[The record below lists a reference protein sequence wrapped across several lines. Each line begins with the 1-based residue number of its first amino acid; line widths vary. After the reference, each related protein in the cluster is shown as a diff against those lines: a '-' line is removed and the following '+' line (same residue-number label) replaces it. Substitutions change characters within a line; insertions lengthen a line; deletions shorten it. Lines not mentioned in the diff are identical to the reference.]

1 MAKSGWNG
9 TQGVRKKIRHT
20 TKELTRLTL
29 FNMRYSIY
37 VDDTRKNRLG
47 TYQVYIKFN
56 EIGKAF
62 RIGTGLYCSV
72 KFCGREFPK
81 SESNAKAKS
90 NALNKILIRVDD
102 YIASHREEP
111 FMAQK
116 KALQAIVSGKESKIQ
131 SKVFA
136 DYVDEF
142 RATKSNES
150 TATMYRITAD
160 KVREFDAQATFD
172 TITKDW
178 LIKFENYFTRN
189 KGMSVNGLAIHI
201 RNIRTVFNWAI
212 DNEWTDKYPFRRFKV
227 KSEKV
232 AIRNLTA
239 EQIAQLRDYPVE
251 PWQEIYRDLF
261 MLSFYFCGMNAADLL
276 QVKKL
281 TNGRMVYHRQKT
293 GHLFNLP
300 VLPEAEAI
308 INKYKGIGQLLSPL
322 DDYKDYRDFTHH
334 WNDALKKIGTVELV
348 KDKVGKLRKRVYH
361 PLFPNITTY
370 CARYSFAS
378 IAAELDIPR
387 ETIALCLGHSWA
399 DVTSHYVVY
408 DTKKIDK
415 AVRQVIDYVN
425 SVKSL

>member
-1 MAKSGWNG
+1 MV
-9 TQGVRKKIRHT
+9 TQNTSTRHIHSIE
-20 TKELTRLTL
+20 ELTFLTIY
-29 FNMRYSIY
+29 NAMTYTIY
-37 VDDTRKNRLG
+37 VDDTRKNKMGLF
-47 TYQVYIKFN
+47 QVYVFFKQ
-56 EIGKAF
+56 EGKSF
-62 RIGTGLYCSV
+62 RVGTGLYSSV
-72 KFCGREFPK
+72 KFSGREFPK
-81 SESNAKAKS
+81 TEKGAKAKT
-90 NALNKILIRVDD
+90 NALGKILIGVDE
-102 YIASHREEP
+102 YIASHRSEP
-111 FMAQK
+111 FTALK
-116 KALQAIVSGKESKIQ
+116 TALQAIVSGKESKAQ
-131 SKVFA
+131 TKVFV

-142 RATKSNES
+142 RATKTNES
-150 TATMYRITAD
+150 TRTMYRITAD
-160 KVREFDAQATFD
+160 KVREFDASSTFD

-178 LIKFENYFTRN
+178 LTKFENYFTKK

-212 DNEWTDKYPFRRFKV
+212 DNEWTEKYPFRRFKV

-239 EQIAQLRDYPVE
+239 EQIATLRDYKVE

-261 MLSFYFCGMNAADLL
+261 MLSFYLCGMNAADLL

-300 VLPEAEAI
+300 VPPEAEAI
-308 INKYKGIGQLLSPL
+308 IDKYRGINQLLSPL

-334 WNDALKKIGTVELV
+334 WNDALKKIGTVELT
-348 KDKVGKLRKRVYH
+348 KDKVGKLRKRVYR
-361 PLFPNITTY
+361 PLFPDITTY

-399 DVTSHYVVY
+399 DVTSHYVAY

-415 AVRQVIDYVN
+415 AVRQVIDYAN